1 MQHNG
6 NFRISKAFGWHV
18 ICNRFVNTNMQIT
31 IDAAPKDITPITFY
45 LATNAAIF
53 GIELLKMSV
62 PLKILR

>member
-1 MQHNG
+1 MQHIE
-6 NFRISKAFGWHV
+6 NFHVSKAFGWHV

-53 GIELLKMSV
+53 GIEL
-62 PLKILR
+62 